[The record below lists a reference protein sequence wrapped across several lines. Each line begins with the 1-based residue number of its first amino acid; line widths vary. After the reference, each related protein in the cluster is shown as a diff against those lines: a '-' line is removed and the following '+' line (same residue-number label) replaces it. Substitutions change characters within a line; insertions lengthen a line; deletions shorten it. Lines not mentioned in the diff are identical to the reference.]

1 MLDVKVDLIKN
12 RLYITL
18 GRIQKNRVKNAAS
31 VVEKAVFKLEPGF
44 TCVTR
49 VIDARDIDSDDIAEI
64 KRIQTTLAECGM
76 AKAVRIGAENGKQL
90 LKMVGKDAAYL
101 ATEACSLEEAEQ
113 ILDAWVDQDA
123 KVKMGEG
130 L

>member
-1 MLDVKVDLIKN
+1 MEGFRKTGSKTQQALLKKPFLN
-12 RLYITL
+12 W
-18 GRIQKNRVKNAAS
+18 N
-31 VVEKAVFKLEPGF
+31 PGLPALPGLLMQGIL
-44 TCVTR
+44 TPT
-49 VIDARDIDSDDIAEI
+49 I
-64 KRIQTTLAECGM
+64 ECGM